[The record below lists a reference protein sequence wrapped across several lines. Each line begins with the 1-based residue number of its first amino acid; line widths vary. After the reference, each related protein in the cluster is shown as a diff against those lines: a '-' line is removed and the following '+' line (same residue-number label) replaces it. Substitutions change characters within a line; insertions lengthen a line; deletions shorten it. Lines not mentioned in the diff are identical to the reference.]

1 VREDPSG
8 GSDIYVVQSDGSSE
22 RRITNSPDRAKGAT
36 LTVNNGHLVGLDAD
50 QVRYTWQRCDGKG
63 NGCSTSLHNPNAASY
78 TPTEI
83 WNYRDDLGLMK
94 QLGAK
99 IHAGAPTER
108 S

>member
-1 VREDPSG
+1 MAAR
-8 GSDIYVVQSDGSSE
+8 
-22 RRITNSPDRAKGAT
+22 
-36 LTVNNGHLVGLDAD
+36 LH
-50 QVRYTWQRCDGKG
+50 C
-63 NGCSTSLHNPNAASY
+63 HNPNAASY